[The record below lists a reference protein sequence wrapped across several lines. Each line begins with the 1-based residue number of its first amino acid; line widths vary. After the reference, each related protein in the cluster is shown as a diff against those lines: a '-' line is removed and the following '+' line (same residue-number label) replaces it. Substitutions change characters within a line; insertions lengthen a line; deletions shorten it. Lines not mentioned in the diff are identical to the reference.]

1 MKIIFVAREIAFGMG
16 NRKRLLKWLE
26 KLFFLMQVVVIGVF
40 AFNNLL
46 NHTFIL
52 CGLPYQCYNKKALK
66 KFFFLSNIPGK
77 KFPTGSLRSG
87 IHVIRGITI
96 SSDCVHKI
104 RSYFPK
110 GNRVAVR
117 MRQ

>member
-1 MKIIFVAREIAFGMG
+1 MIIIFVAREIVFGMG
-16 NRKRLLKWLE
+16 NRKRFLKWLE
-26 KLFFLMQVVVIGVF
+26 KLFFLMRVVVTGVF

-66 KFFFLSNIPGK
+66 KIFLSNILGK

-96 SSDCVHKI
+96 PSDCVHRI
-104 RSYFPK
+104 RSYSPK